1 MVYPP
6 LGPFFVCDM
15 SFFRSGFCFSI
26 SSASLP
32 QSSFSFPVDS
42 SQPLSG
48 SNRTHCEL
56 LCFAYYSLF
65 PRGSFLWPS
74 SSRYIPVL
82 VTEQVPHL
90 PFLPLPTPLMS
101 KSFSQ
106 LPPQLLPEEH
116 LLAFFSV
123 LTPSPQCLVITSKA
137 AAYCPP
143 VHGRPQA
150 IL

>member
-1 MVYPP
+1 MI
-6 LGPFFVCDM
+6 CH
-15 SFFRSGFCFSI
+15 FSEAV
-26 SSASLP
+26 SASQFPQPAYHNLP
-32 QSSFSFPVDS
+32 FLSPLIAANRSQALIGLIVSYSALLITPYFP
-42 SQPLSG
+42 
-48 SNRTHCEL
+48 C
-56 LCFAYYSLF
+56 
-65 PRGSFLWPS
+65 GSFLWPS

-106 LPPQLLPEEH
+106 LLPQLLPEEH